1 MKLNLSLI
9 LAASAASVSLA
20 TTTTQHIRRLDDPPG
35 TSAEG
40 AGGADGGAAGARRG
54 KSGKDGR
61 SGGGGLFDP
70 DFQCQNGI
78 KPRTWKSQAECCPV
92 SSASYNI
99 LLSICYSFTTTL
111 TCSSFNYNIFLQC
124 INEENCIAI
133 LGDDPLNKE
142 CHRGDDCYSTAF
154 NYPESKKC
162 EAELHVTDTRWM
174 DDTDACL
181 YFGLFTD
188 PDQLEPPYREEFD
201 TFVVS
206 EECTDS
212 FLPTYVL
219 ADCYYEVDYTFYEA
233 CLCQGFGECDGG
245 CGTITRRHRSL
256 NVADENRPHRRHIT
270 QKEDGVSVHVE
281 SQHDERLLWLTEHVG
296 EMKQRMETKDA
307 ARAWDPLFK
316 AYFDNVK
323 DINLECNSSDQDVRC
338 TSTGNSQ
345 CALDLIQAHASYHNE
360 IATSIQEKG
369 SHTIK
374 SAHAIPDSCK

>member
-78 KPRTWKSQAECCPV
+78 KPRTWKSQAECCP
-92 SSASYNI
+92 
-99 LLSICYSFTTTL
+99 
-111 TCSSFNYNIFLQC
+111 C
-124 INEENCIAI
+124 ITEENCIAI
-133 LGDDPLNKE
+133 MGDDPLNEE
-142 CHRGDDCYSTAF
+142 CHRGDDCWSTAF

-162 EAELHVTDTRWM
+162 EAELHVSGLNSRHWFKF
-174 DDTDACL
+174 TDACRYSGL
-181 YFGLFTD
+181 YTEPVPSDGLLEVSTD
-188 PDQLEPPYREEFD
+188 PD
-201 TFVVS
+201 TFVVD
-206 EECTDS
+206 EFYECSDS
-212 FLPTYVL
+212 F
-219 ADCYYEVDYTFYEA
+219 DCLDDYTFYEA
-233 CLCQGFGECDGG
+233 CLCQGLGVCDGG
-245 CGTITRRHRSL
+245 CDDTLERRRSL

-345 CALDLIQAHASYHNE
+345 CALDLIQAHVSYHNE